1 VGCEPRSPPTRS
13 AGSEDERLPSPN
25 PESRHT
31 RSEYPSARDFAPS
44 DKHGTLP
51 IRTKLTR
58 RNLAK
63 GGSLFLLDVFRKQ
76 TKGRT
81 LYEWFEQIILGLTV
95 FMISLVIIYS
105 LILATITL
113 FEDFI
118 SGIGFM
124 ETGVLKDTFG
134 LILTVIILVEFN
146 HSIVLAIRQ
155 RSGAI
160 QVRIVVLITIIVL
173 ARKLVLL
180 DYTAAS
186 VETLLGLGGL
196 ALSLGGLY
204 WLISDGE
211 QRRRESGS
219 TV

>member
-1 VGCEPRSPPTRS
+1 M
-13 AGSEDERLPSPN
+13 
-25 PESRHT
+25 
-31 RSEYPSARDFAPS
+31 
-44 DKHGTLP
+44 
-51 IRTKLTR
+51 
-58 RNLAK
+58 
-63 GGSLFLLDVFRKQ
+63 FLLDVFRKQ

-81 LYEWFEQIILGLTV
+81 LYEWFEQIILGIVV
-95 FMISLVIIYS
+95 FIISLVIVYS
-105 LILATITL
+105 LILATVTL
-113 FEDFI
+113 FNDLI
-118 SGIGFM
+118 SGMGFV
-124 ETGVLKDTFG
+124 ETGALKDTFG

-180 DYTAAS
+180 DYATAS

-211 QRRRESGS
+211 QRRRVPDSI
-219 TV
+219 VQ

>member
-1 VGCEPRSPPTRS
+1 VGST
-13 AGSEDERLPSPN
+13 DERLPSLSPAY
-25 PESRHT
+25 RDT
-31 RSEYPSARDFAPS
+31 RSEYPLARDFAPS
-44 DKHGTLP
+44 DKRGTLP
-51 IRTKLTR
+51 IWTKLAR

-76 TKGRT
+76 TKGHT
-81 LYEWFEQIILGLTV
+81 PYEWFERIILSITV
-95 FMISLVIIYS
+95 FMISLVIVYS
-105 LILATITL
+105 LVLATITL

-118 SGIGFM
+118 SDIGFM
-124 ETGVLKDTFG
+124 ETGALKDTFG

-146 HSIVLAIRQ
+146 HSIVSAIRQ

-204 WLISDGE
+204 WLLSDGE
-211 QRRRESGS
+211 QRSRESGS

>member
-1 VGCEPRSPPTRS
+1 M
-13 AGSEDERLPSPN
+13 L
-25 PESRHT
+25 
-31 RSEYPSARDFAPS
+31 
-44 DKHGTLP
+44 
-51 IRTKLTR
+51 
-58 RNLAK
+58 
-63 GGSLFLLDVFRKQ
+63 LLDVFHKQ

-81 LYEWFEQIILGLTV
+81 LYEWFEHIILGIVV
-95 FMISLVIIYS
+95 FIMSLVIVYS
-105 LILATITL
+105 LILATTTL
-113 FEDFI
+113 FQDLA
-118 SGIGFM
+118 SGIGSM
-124 ETGVLKDTFG
+124 ENSALKDTFG

-180 DYTAAS
+180 DYTTAN

-211 QRRRESGS
+211 RRRGASDS
-219 TV
+219 IVQ